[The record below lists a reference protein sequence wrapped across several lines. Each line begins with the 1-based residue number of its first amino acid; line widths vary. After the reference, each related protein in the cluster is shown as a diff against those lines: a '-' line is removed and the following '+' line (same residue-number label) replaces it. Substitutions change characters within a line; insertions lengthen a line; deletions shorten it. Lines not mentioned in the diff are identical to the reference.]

1 MKLEIEL
8 IPKTSFFKNVRALVS
23 KEEWNFIKNQVYKR
37 ADFKCEICKAKGQ
50 SQGFSHS
57 VECHEIWT
65 YNEETLIQNLEGL
78 IALCPL
84 CHKVKHS
91 GLTMKTDGIDL
102 ILDHLKLINQMNEK
116 DAYSFLIDA
125 FALWKHRNNFQWK
138 LNTNYINK
146 YLKQ

>member
-8 IPKTSFFKNVRALVS
+8 IPKTSFFKNVRALVT
-23 KEEWNFIKNQVYKR
+23 KEEWDFIKNQVYKK
-37 ADFKCEICKAKGQ
+37 ADYKCEICKAKGQ
-50 SQGFSHS
+50 TQGFSHS

-78 IALCPL
+78 TALCPL

-91 GLTMKTDGIDL
+91 GLTMKNDGIDL
-102 ILDHLKLINQMNEK
+102 ILDHLKLVNQINEN
-116 DAYSFLIDA
+116 DAYQLLIDA
-125 FALWKHRNNFQWK
+125 FALWRVRNNFQWK